1 MSSSHPDD
9 GFGSSTICGADQWIP
24 SVLSEMAMDCF
35 GRHESHMRN
44 LSCRRST
51 QISKQVP
58 YWPPSTG
65 FPAYLCQPPEAS
77 SLLEAARREKEDS
90 IPAIEINVTNSLL
103 FISSVCFRSALQI
116 ACFSFQFAGRNP
128 A

>member
-9 GFGSSTICGADQWIP
+9 GLGSSTICGADQWIP
-24 SVLSEMAMDCF
+24 SVLSEMATDCF

-44 LSCRRST
+44 LSCRRRT

-65 FPAYLCQPPEAS
+65 FLTYLCQPPEAS
-77 SLLEAARREKEDS
+77 SLFDAAQRGRDDS
-90 IPAIEINVTNSLL
+90 MPAMAINVTNSLL
-103 FISSVCFRSALQI
+103 FIGSVCLGLHFRI
-116 ACFSFQFAGRNP
+116 VGFSL
-128 A
+128 